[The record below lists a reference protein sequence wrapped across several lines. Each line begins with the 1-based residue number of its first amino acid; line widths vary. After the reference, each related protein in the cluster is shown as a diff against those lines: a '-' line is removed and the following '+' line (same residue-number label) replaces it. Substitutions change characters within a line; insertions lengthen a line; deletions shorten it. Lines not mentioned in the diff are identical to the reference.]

1 MNKKTMTLDELKARA
16 NRFMESF
23 HSFLDKY
30 EEANP
35 EWMKIALLQIMY
47 KAIAQLKSLIENPE
61 EKNITWENPFTELRY
76 PALADWEKVEP
87 LYFTLTSEDFKAQE
101 LREKPEP
108 DYSGLTEEERKGPD
122 RLSEKFVDG
131 FITVKEVYIFRLLTK
146 NILFIIK
153 NGKPSYKLPLTLD
166 KKIARLPKEERIR
179 RIERKITKPARLKI
193 LDFPIKGKR
202 RGRGYLIFGVGPCV
216 LNVDEKTAYY
226 PILIGLDFTGLK
238 PQDLGEEFRA
248 EFWKSL
254 LEGTLGAIP
263 KENLDFL
270 ERPGPEP
277 TVKPVSKEASLVK
290 VGLHTELQKFGHRP
304 PSKQL
309 GLFDSLLDETKK
321 EITEKSIEVIGLDI
335 SQAQNRALFAIQK
348 LFTETSYKGNIP
360 GREEDSRAFHFKGY
374 LPALEF
380 SPAQYLE
387 AFGLTK
393 HKTARGWEEY
403 SGDDRR
409 DALRALIDLAK
420 QSFILVYKRKYW
432 ITEKGKREEKVDRI
446 ETIAPLLRITRGWE
460 ALTKYEDKTLDRG
473 QATRAIDEK
482 LKAIAIE
489 PAPILVQDIHSYFVL
504 KPANYIQEINLLY
517 PWPDR
522 PSKFTFYLIDW
533 LIAQAEI
540 KRRNNQP
547 LLIKMN
553 FIEIAY
559 ALRMDVYIKT
569 NQLKRIKQILGKGY
583 KIARELGYLKSYST
597 IQGQTKEL
605 ERLELNPEKF
615 ERIKKIE
622 EERERLGDKEWS
634 S

>member
-1 MNKKTMTLDELKARA
+1 MTIDEFKAQA

-35 EWMKIALLQIMY
+35 EWMGITLLQIFY
-47 KAIAQLKSLIENPE
+47 KAIAQLKGLIENPE
-61 EKNITWENPFTELRY
+61 EKNITWETPLTELQY
-76 PALADWEKVEP
+76 PVLANWEKVEP
-87 LYFTLTSEDFKAQE
+87 HYFTLTGEDLRAQGWLPGEKAG
-101 LREKPEP
+101 P
-108 DYSGLTEEERKGPD
+108 DYSTLTEEERKARD
-122 RLSEKFVDG
+122 RLLEKFVDG

-146 NILFIIK
+146 EILIVLK
-153 NGKPSYKLPLTLD
+153 KGKWGYKLPVALD
-166 KKIARLPKEERIR
+166 KKIGKLPKEERAR
-179 RIERKITKPARLKI
+179 KIERMITKPARLKI

-202 RGRGYLIFGVGPCV
+202 WGRVYLIFQVGPCV
-216 LNVDEKTAYY
+216 LDVDEKRAHY
-226 PILIGLDFTGLK
+226 PIVIGLDFTGFK
-238 PQDLGEEFRA
+238 PKDLDEEARA
-248 EFWKSL
+248 EFWKGL
-254 LEGTLGAIP
+254 LEGAMGAIP

-270 ERPGPEP
+270 QKPGPEP
-277 TVKPVSKEASLVK
+277 TVRPVSRGASLVK

-309 GLFDSLLDETKK
+309 GLFDSLFDETKK

-335 SQAQNRALFAIQK
+335 SRAQNQALFAIQK
-348 LFTETSYKGNIP
+348 LFTETNYKGNIP

-420 QSFILVYKRKYW
+420 KSFILVYKRKYP
-432 ITEKGKREEKVDRI
+432 ITVKGKKELAIDRI
-446 ETIAPLLRITRGWE
+446 ETIAPLFRMTRGWE
-460 ALTKYEDKTLDRG
+460 ALKKYEDRTLDGG
-473 QATRAIDEK
+473 QSTQAIDEK

-522 PSKFTFYLIDW
+522 PSKFTFHLIDW
-533 LIAQAEI
+533 LIAQAEL
-540 KRRNNQP
+540 KRRHNQP
-547 LLIKMN
+547 LIIEMN

-569 NQLKRIKQILGKGY
+569 NQLKRIRQILTKGY
-583 KIARELGYLKSYST
+583 KIARELGYLLSYST

-622 EERERLGDKEWS
+622 EEREKLEGEE
-634 S
+634 

>member
-1 MNKKTMTLDELKARA
+1 
-16 NRFMESF
+16 
-23 HSFLDKY
+23 
-30 EEANP
+30 
-35 EWMKIALLQIMY
+35 
-47 KAIAQLKSLIENPE
+47 
-61 EKNITWENPFTELRY
+61 
-76 PALADWEKVEP
+76 V
-87 LYFTLTSEDFKAQE
+87 
-101 LREKPEP
+101 
-108 DYSGLTEEERKGPD
+108 
-122 RLSEKFVDG
+122 
-131 FITVKEVYIFRLLTK
+131 
-146 NILFIIK
+146 
-153 NGKPSYKLPLTLD
+153 
-166 KKIARLPKEERIR
+166 
-179 RIERKITKPARLKI
+179 
-193 LDFPIKGKR
+193 
-202 RGRGYLIFGVGPCV
+202 
-216 LNVDEKTAYY
+216 
-226 PILIGLDFTGLK
+226 IGLDFTGFK
-238 PQDLGEEFRA
+238 PKDLDEEARA
-248 EFWKSL
+248 EFWKGL
-254 LEGTLGAIP
+254 LEGAMGAIP

-270 ERPGPEP
+270 QKPGPEP
-277 TVKPVSKEASLVK
+277 TVRPVSRGASLVK

-309 GLFDSLLDETKK
+309 GLFDSLFDETKK

-335 SQAQNRALFAIQK
+335 SRAQNQALFAIQK
-348 LFTETSYKGNIP
+348 LFTETNYKGNIP

-420 QSFILVYKRKYW
+420 KSFILVYKRKYP
-432 ITEKGKREEKVDRI
+432 ITVKGKKELAIDRI
-446 ETIAPLLRITRGWE
+446 ETIAPLFRMTRGWE
-460 ALTKYEDKTLDRG
+460 ALKKYEDRTLDGG
-473 QATRAIDEK
+473 QSTQAIDEK

-522 PSKFTFYLIDW
+522 PSKFTFHLIDW
-533 LIAQAEI
+533 LIAQAEL
-540 KRRNNQP
+540 KRRHNQP
-547 LLIKMN
+547 LIIEMN

-569 NQLKRIKQILGKGY
+569 NQLKRIRQILTKGY
-583 KIARELGYLKSYST
+583 KIARELGYLLSYST

-622 EERERLGDKEWS
+622 EEREKLEGEE
-634 S
+634 